1 MTEAEALMDIYD
13 DSFVY
18 DYIYRRYTD
27 YEKSEYIRRK
37 SNRFNKYDVGKYVV
51 TKRPL
56 FKKIVNILYLVD
68 QVNQIRENAIN
79 YIIQNK
85 DKSILD
91 KFYFIGHRDSNDKP
105 GEEIKI
111 SMDAYGNLSNLP
123 YEMNH
128 VRRSMMRLMQIGRKN
143 CELLNSLNN

>member
-1 MTEAEALMDIYD
+1 MENVLNIPEIINNTIQY
-13 DSFVY
+13 FV
-18 DYIYRRYTD
+18 DG
-27 YEKSEYIRRK
+27 E
-37 SNRFNKYDVGKYVV
+37 FVGNV
-51 TKRPL
+51 T
-56 FKKIVNILYLVD
+56 VD

-79 YIIQNK
+79 YIIENK

-111 SMDAYGNLSNLP
+111 TMDAFGNFSDLP
-123 YEMNH
+123 WEMNH
-128 VRRSMMRLMQIGRKN
+128 VRRSMMRLMQIGRKH